1 MIATNLAGS
10 SSASNP
16 GNGAVVKVNPK
27 PLSIFIPNLTL
38 NATIGQEAS
47 LLLPPL
53 AGAVYIVF
61 SRPQYQLSVDG
72 NLLKVKAESDL
83 DIGS

>member
-16 GNGAVVKVNPK
+16 GNGAVVKPNL
-27 PLSIFIPNLTL
+27 LSIFIPNQTL
-38 NATIGQEAS
+38 NAVIGQEAS

-61 SRPQYQLSVDG
+61 SSPQYQLSVDG
-72 NLLKVKAESDL
+72 NLLKVKSESAK